1 MPPDGVL
8 DKVVELP
15 LHITT
20 LPLVLIV
27 GLGFTFTAAVA
38 DELLQLLASV
48 TVTEYVMGDVGLAIG
63 L

>member
-20 LPLVLIV
+20 LPLVLII